1 MKCVIKIHYVKNYPE
16 CDNFILSVDGHYC
29 QITYK
34 EDEFWESCKDLLSE
48 WGFKILEMDSG
59 LIETPYG
66 KSGLKMCFS
75 TSQKAILLAL
85 FLKYKNPDKEYFL
98 NMTEVAFN
106 MYGQLFDAVKDSNI
120 TLVTKVPVDSHLDGR
135 FDYVI
140 NGLPISK

>member
-1 MKCVIKIHYVKNYPE
+1 M
-16 CDNFILSVDGHYC
+16 
-29 QITYK
+29 TYK
-34 EDEFWESCKDLLSE
+34 EDKFWESCKDLLSE
-48 WGFKILEMDSG
+48 WGFKILEIDSG

-120 TLVTKVPVDSHLDGR
+120 TLVTKVPVDSRLDER
-135 FDYVI
+135 FNYVI